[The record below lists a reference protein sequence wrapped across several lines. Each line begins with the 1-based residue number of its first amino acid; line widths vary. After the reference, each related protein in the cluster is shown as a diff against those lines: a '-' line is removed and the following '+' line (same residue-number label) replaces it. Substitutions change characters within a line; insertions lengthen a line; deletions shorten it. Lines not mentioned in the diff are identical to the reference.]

1 MNKRY
6 DTRSHYLK
14 LLISLLLVL
23 AIAIA
28 YIQVR
33 NLDFVGYDDQ
43 LYITKNSYVQDGIT
57 LNGAIWA
64 FTTDHDANW
73 FPLTW
78 LSHMLDCELYGLNP
92 LGHHWTNLLLHMA
105 NTILLFLVLNL
116 MTETLWRSAFVAF
129 LFALHPLHVESVAWI
144 SERKDVL
151 CTFFGMLTILAYC
164 RYVKKPI
171 IINYLLIILFLSM
184 GLMAKPMLV
193 TLPFV
198 LLLLD
203 FWPLQRF
210 QYTNSSS
217 KPGRIIRSDFQEVF
231 RLISEKIPL
240 FIPVLVSSILTF
252 MVQRSGGATRSL
264 ESFPLQI
271 RIANAFVSY
280 VKYVAKAVWP
290 AHLSVFY
297 PHPGKTFAEWQ
308 VFGALMMISMAVFFA
323 LRALK
328 HYPYIAVGLFWYLG
342 TLIPVIGL
350 VQVGSQAMAD
360 RYTYIPL
367 IGIFIIVAWGASD
380 LTLKWHYQ
388 KIVLT
393 VSAVIILSI
402 MTVRTFVQVS
412 HWENAVTLFENA
424 VKIDSNNTLSH
435 NNLGIALYDQGNIEK
450 SAFHFREALRI
461 EPYYI
466 VARVNLARV
475 LSAQG
480 NLEDAIR
487 HLREALKINPKHF
500 MAHYQLGILL
510 LKQKNIKEAY
520 VHFAEVIK
528 LNPDYAEAYGQ
539 IGIILAE
546 QGKYKKA
553 KIFFLKALQL
563 NPDLIKARQYLE
575 ILENKLSIP

>member
-1 MNKRY
+1 M
-6 DTRSHYLK
+6 
-14 LLISLLLVL
+14 ISLLLVL

>member
-1 MNKRY
+1 M
-6 DTRSHYLK
+6 
-14 LLISLLLVL
+14 VL

-412 HWENAVTLFENA
+412 HWKNAVTLFENA

-435 NNLGIALYDQGNIEK
+435 NNLGIALYDHGNIEK

-500 MAHYQLGILL
+500 TAHYQL
-510 LKQKNIKEAY
+510 
-520 VHFAEVIK
+520 
-528 LNPDYAEAYGQ
+528 
-539 IGIILAE
+539 
-546 QGKYKKA
+546 
-553 KIFFLKALQL
+553 
-563 NPDLIKARQYLE
+563 
-575 ILENKLSIP
+575 

>member
-500 MAHYQLGILL
+500 TAHYQLGILL

>member
-412 HWENAVTLFENA
+412 HWKNAVTLFENA

-500 MAHYQLGILL
+500 TAHYQLGILL